1 MRTFTNQVLNQLDD
15 LYSMKFESN
24 YKELIMAIFMQI
36 FSYHYDDRNSDEF
49 KFNNIEDITKKVWV
63 SGGIP
68 NKTNEDVGVPKLLTE
83 SAKKL
88 FYDYDINGKTRYILN
103 KIRSSIVHGDFFINE
118 DGTITINDKHFSM
131 VFEFDCIVDICNILY
146 NLYFAKV
153 GVLQELFDF
162 KNFISNIK
170 QYDLDYINK
179 GLMSYDI
186 LRYVIV
192 LFNVLPM
199 NEDNIHNDISYINHI
214 LTFFPKRKYFENN
227 QLVDEKDVEQKDL
240 SKLRNCIT
248 HGEYLL
254 DGEVFILYDVFIKKN
269 KEKNDIRFEF
279 DFKELTAK
287 KKFS

>member
-1 MRTFTNQVLNQLDD
+1 MRAFTNSVLSQLDD
-15 LYSMKFESN
+15 LYSMKFERD

-36 FSYHYDDRNSDEF
+36 FSYHYDDRNSDEL
-49 KFNNIEDITKKVWV
+49 KFSNIEDITKKVWV

-88 FYDYDINGKTRYILN
+88 FYDFDTNGKTRYILN
-103 KIRSSIVHGDFFINE
+103 KIRASIVHGDFTINE

-146 NLYFAKV
+146 DLYFAKV
-153 GVLQELFDF
+153 GVLQELFNF

-179 GLMSYDI
+179 ELISYDL

-192 LFNVLPM
+192 LFNILPM
-199 NEDNIHNDISYINHI
+199 NDDDIHNDISYINHI
-214 LTFFPKRKYFENN
+214 LNFFPKRKYFEDN
-227 QLVDEKDVEQKDL
+227 QFIDEKDVEQRDL
-240 SKLRNCIT
+240 AKLRNCIT

-254 DGEVFILYDVFIKKN
+254 DDELFILYDVFVKKN
-269 KEKNDIRFEF
+269 NEKNDIRFEF

-287 KKFS
+287 KPFS